1 MKKILAT
8 LLWYITDIGYSI
20 ADFWFGLS
28 YRYGHS
34 MDDEDPL

>member
-1 MKKILAT
+1 MKRLLAE
-8 LLWYITDIGYSI
+8 LLWYITDLGYSI
-20 ADFWFGLS
+20 AEVWFTLS